1 MLANKLMIKKMLNET
16 LSVYSHTFLKFR
28 LSLIYIQTNAF
39 IKTEKIGEFESINV
53 YKSYYF
59 QKIPKNT
66 FYILDT
72 IKDEKS
78 KE

>member
-1 MLANKLMIKKMLNET
+1 MLNET

-28 LSLIYIQTNAF
+28 LSLKNIYIYRQMHLL
-39 IKTEKIGEFESINV
+39 KQKKIGEFESINF

-59 QKIPKNT
+59 QNIPKNT
-66 FYILDT
+66 FYILDI
-72 IKDEKS
+72 IKDEKR